1 MAPPDTLRIALAQ
14 CNPHPGAM
22 ERNADRL
29 LALRAEAA
37 AQGADLLLT
46 PELGIAGH
54 APQDLPR
61 LPDVQAACDAALA
74 RLAAATADGGPG
86 MVVGGP
92 WAEGGRRFDAVTL
105 LDGGRVV
112 ARRARHAPSGE
123 DGFDP
128 GPAPGPVAFRGIRL
142 GLLPGEDAWTPEV
155 AETLAESGAELLLS
169 THASPFVLGRSDRR
183 VERAVP
189 RVVETGL
196 PFVFLNR
203 IGGLGEGVADGA
215 SFVLNADCSLA
226 ATLPA
231 FAEAL
236 AVTDWS
242 RDGQGG
248 WRCAAR
254 PLLPWLGEEEAT
266 WRALVLGLRDHVERN
281 GCPGVVLDL
290 AGGPGAALAAACAV
304 DALGAG
310 RVRGVLLPGPDTTA
324 ERLEEAEACAGRL
337 GLRCATVPLAPA
349 LDAFAALLAPAL
361 APLPPGDSR
370 EGAAREAIPPRARA
384 AALLALSDATGDL
397 PLATVDRSGLAVGEA
412 APGDGFALLKDL
424 YRTDLLRLARWRN
437 ANRPAGLLGPE
448 GPVVPERAI
457 AAPPVRDGLPPQPA
471 LDAILHGLVEREAGV
486 EALVA
491 EGLDREAVR
500 RVWRLLAEGAYKRRQ
515 SPPGLTLFAR
525 PNGRD
530 RRAPITHGYTAAAAT
545 GGAPPPVPPE
555 ARGDRR
561 QPEPVA

>member
-14 CNPHPGAM
+14 FNPHPGAV

-37 AQGADLLLT
+37 ARGAELLLT
-46 PELGIAGH
+46 PELGIPGH
-54 APQDLPR
+54 APGDLLR
-61 LPDVQAACDAALA
+61 LPGFQAACDAALA

-92 WAEGGRRFDAVTL
+92 WAEGGRRFDAAIL

-123 DGFDP
+123 DAFDP

-142 GLLPGEDAWTPEV
+142 GLLPGQDAWSPEV

-169 THASPFVLGRSDRR
+169 ISASPFALDRSNGRPDGR

-203 IGGLGEGVADGA
+203 IGGWGEWVTDGA

-242 RDGQGG
+242 RDGEGG

-266 WRALVLGLRDHVERN
+266 WRALVLGLRDQVERN

-290 AGGPGAALAAACAV
+290 SGGLGAALAAACAV

-310 RVRGVLLPGPDTTA
+310 RVRGVLLPGPDTPA
-324 ERLEEAEACAGRL
+324 ERLEDAEACARLL
-337 GLRCATVPLAPA
+337 GLRCGTVPLAPA
-349 LDAFAALLAPAL
+349 LDAFAALLAPGQ
-361 APLPPGDSR
+361 PPP
-370 EGAAREAIPPRARA
+370 GAAREAIPPRLRA
-384 AALLALSDATGDL
+384 AALLALSDTRGDL
-397 PLATVDRSGLAVGEA
+397 PLATGDRSGLAVGDAVPE
-412 APGDGFALLKDL
+412 GGFAPLKDL

-437 ANRPAGLLGPE
+437 ANRPAGLLGPD
-448 GPVVPERAI
+448 GPVVPERAF
-457 AAPPVRDGLPPQPA
+457 APPPVRGGLPSQPA
-471 LDAILHGLVEREAGV
+471 LDAILYGLVEREAG
-486 EALVA
+486 EETLVA

-515 SPPGLTLFAR
+515 SPPGLTLSAR
-525 PNGRD
+525 PSGRD
-530 RRAPITHGYTAAAAT
+530 RRAPITHGFMAAAAT
-545 GGAPPPVPPE
+545 GGASPPVPPQ

-561 QPEPVA
+561 QPDPVA